1 MVLKTPDK
9 IINPFLFLLTVVTV
23 FVFTSCTAVRKYQK
37 NKPFVFENKINL
49 DINDVTPDEK
59 VIIRSRLNTQL
70 DDSSKIRTKDVVFL
84 LHYIDRPPVFDT
96 LSARASVDNMQT
108 SMVFLGYYNAKAGF
122 KYVIDSSKKEQ
133 KRVTTTY
140 EVEAGKR
147 TLIDTF
153 AYMLDKPELQELA
166 LKTKNESPLQKNAPV
181 TKAAI
186 SQESARL
193 VDLYRN
199 NGYYKFTTEE
209 LRVTGD
215 TSIKALTTVSEDP
228 FETLRLLTEAT
239 EKRNKPTIKLG
250 MLLNKSADS
259 TRLNKFY
266 IRNIYVLPD
275 YIPGDNISDT
285 TLTED
290 ISGGYIIKYH
300 KKLFKNNLLV
310 KNMFVKTGSI
320 YRQEDYFK
328 TINSLYKLG
337 VWESPGIDI
346 VEVKDSN
353 RLDLIV
359 KLSPVK
365 KYGFEGDIE
374 LSYSANSNTS
384 NVVSATNSGNLLGI
398 SGNLSLLNRNVGKEA
413 IRMTNA
419 IRAGVEFN
427 TGQRRSTGSLIN
439 SNEISYSNSI
449 LFPKFI
455 LLFKPFDKKKY
466 LVKQSFINTN
476 VSLIK
481 RIDFFNQQVFTIAH
495 GYNFTKK
502 ANRNWTLTPLN
513 FDFRRIYNT
522 TIRFDTTLLKYP
534 FLRYSFNTALVM
546 GSSLRYVSNY
556 INPKHPQRA
565 TIFKYNIEES
575 GLLWG
580 RLKDAI
586 SKNGKKNF
594 LTNYLKQFIKT
605 DVEYTYTIS
614 HPKSAIVYRL
624 FAGVGIPLSKLDTT
638 LPFFKQYFGG
648 GPNSMRGWP
657 VRGIGIGAQP
667 LPPYSSGTFNDRTG
681 DIQLEA
687 NAEYRYNIAP
697 LFSNAVYLKGA
708 FFIDAGNIWNF
719 KNTKASGALD
729 STQFNLKN
737 IYKQLGVS
745 AGTGLRLDFSY
756 FLIRFDMGFRFKRPD
771 ITKNNGWQFP
781 DITPSNIFS
790 NNDANRR
797 WRYENFNFTIG
808 IDYPF

>member
-1 MVLKTPDK
+1 MVVKTPGRS
-9 IINPFLFLLTVVTV
+9 NLFVFFLVVVTAL
-23 FVFTSCTAVRKYQK
+23 FFTGCTIVRKYQK
-37 NKPFVFENKINL
+37 NKPFVYDNNINL

-70 DDSSKIRTKDVVFL
+70 DDSSKVRIKDVVFL
-84 LHYIDRPPVFDT
+84 LHYIDRPPLFDT
-96 LSARASVDNMQT
+96 VSARASADNMQT
-108 SMVFLGYYNAKAGF
+108 SMINLGYYNAKTDY
-122 KYVIDSSKKEQ
+122 KYVIDSSRKDQ

-140 EVEAGKR
+140 EVIAGKP

-153 AYMLDKPELQELA
+153 AYLLDKPELQQLA
-166 LKTKNESPLQKNAPV
+166 LQSKNESPLQKGAPV

-215 TSIKALTTVSEDP
+215 TTIEALTTVSEDP
-228 FETLRLLTEAT
+228 FETLRLLAEAT
-239 EKRNKPTIKLG
+239 EKRNKPTIRLG
-250 MLLNKSADS
+250 MLLNRSSDS
-259 TRLNKFY
+259 TRLNKYF
-266 IRNIYVLPD
+266 IRNIYILPD
-275 YIPGDNISDT
+275 YSPGDNYADT
-285 TLTED
+285 SLSETV
-290 ISGGYIIKYH
+290 SNGYIIKYH

-310 KNMFVKTGSI
+310 NNMFVKRGSI

-353 RLDLIV
+353 QLDLVV
-359 KLSPVK
+359 KLSPIK

-384 NVVSATNSGNLLGI
+384 NVITATNAGNLLGI
-398 SGNLSLLNRNVGKEA
+398 SGNISVLNRNVGKEA

-427 TGQRRSTGSLIN
+427 TGQRSGTGSFIN

-455 LLFKPFDKKKY
+455 FLFGGLNKNKKF
-466 LVKQSFINTN
+466 LVKQSFVNSN

-481 RIDFFNQQVFTIAH
+481 RIDFFNQQVFAFAH

-502 ANRNWTLTPLN
+502 ANKSQTFTPFN

-522 TIRFDTTLLKYP
+522 TARFDKTLDTFP

-546 GSSLRYVSNY
+546 GSSYRFVSNY
-556 INPKHPQRA
+556 INPAHPQRA
-565 TIFKYNIEES
+565 TSFKYNIEES

-586 SKNGKKNF
+586 GKNGTKNF

-605 DVEYTYTIS
+605 DAEYTYTIS
-614 HPKSAIVYRL
+614 HP
-624 FAGVGIPLSKLDTT
+624 IPL
-638 LPFFKQYFGG
+638 
-648 GPNSMRGWP
+648 
-657 VRGIGIGAQP
+657 
-667 LPPYSSGTFNDRTG
+667 
-681 DIQLEA
+681 
-687 NAEYRYNIAP
+687 
-697 LFSNAVYLKGA
+697 
-708 FFIDAGNIWNF
+708 
-719 KNTKASGALD
+719 
-729 STQFNLKN
+729 
-737 IYKQLGVS
+737 
-745 AGTGLRLDFSY
+745 
-756 FLIRFDMGFRFKRPD
+756 
-771 ITKNNGWQFP
+771 
-781 DITPSNIFS
+781 
-790 NNDANRR
+790 
-797 WRYENFNFTIG
+797 
-808 IDYPF
+808 